1 MLLSVRLMKSYL
13 EVIRGYLG
21 VVGLLVADEGHQVRS
36 LEIAGAALE
45 VVGSAAFRRHHLL
58 SANSNFLIFKFFPR
72 AQKTRLMSRGYR
84 SQLNTLARKGGE
96 GEGTLS

>member
-1 MLLSVRLMKSYL
+1 MKSYL

-45 VVGSAAFRRHHLL
+45 VVGPAAFRRHHLL

-72 AQKTRLMSRGYR
+72 AQKNASYVTRLQISIKHARTEGRGR
-84 SQLNTLARKGGE
+84 GRDT
-96 GEGTLS
+96 